1 MNKESQ
7 DHLMSAIGDVIKL
20 GAKPANVAAFMI
32 GQATYL
38 LKEQGYIDS
47 EVVGIVESAL
57 KNYERRT
64 GGCVGTQ

>member
-7 DHLMSAIGDVIKL
+7 DHLMSAIRDVIEL
-20 GAKPANVAAFMI
+20 GAKPQHVAAFLF
-32 GQATYL
+32 GQATFI

-57 KNYERRT
+57 KNY
-64 GGCVGTQ
+64 G